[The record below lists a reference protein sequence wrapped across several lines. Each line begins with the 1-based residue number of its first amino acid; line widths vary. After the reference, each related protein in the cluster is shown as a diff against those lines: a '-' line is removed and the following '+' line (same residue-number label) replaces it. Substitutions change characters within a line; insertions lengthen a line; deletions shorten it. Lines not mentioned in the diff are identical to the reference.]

1 MVEKIPLRKKLV
13 KKLLSRYR
21 LVIINETTF
30 EEQLYFTI
38 SRLNVII
45 VSSILFGTIMGL
57 SYAFFALTPL
67 KEFIPG
73 KASSEL
79 NKIAVE
85 NRYLLDSITESYR
98 KQSDY
103 LYRIQKVLTGDL
115 EFADL
120 KKAELDTAN
129 DLEIQKTIPPNAADS
144 LLRNIVSQEDKYN
157 VIEQETKGM
166 NALLFS
172 PAKGPISQGYDPE
185 KKHYAVDVV
194 LDLNTPIKA
203 IADGTVIFAEW
214 TVETG
219 YVIMVEHTYSLLSIY
234 KHNASLT
241 RGQGDTVRAG
251 EVIAIAGDTGE
262 LSTGTH
268 LHFELWSDGYAMN
281 PIQFIDFGTQSIK
294 KE

>member
-1 MVEKIPLRKKLV
+1 MAEKIPLRKKLV

-120 KKAELDTAN
+120 KKVELDTFN
-129 DLEIQKTIPPNAADS
+129 DL
-144 LLRNIVSQEDKYN
+144 VSQC
-157 VIEQETKGM
+157 
-166 NALLFS
+166 
-172 PAKGPISQGYDPE
+172 PR
-185 KKHYAVDVV
+185 AVAFNN
-194 LDLNTPIKA
+194 LPQI
-203 IADGTVIFAEW
+203 
-214 TVETG
+214 
-219 YVIMVEHTYSLLSIY
+219 
-234 KHNASLT
+234 
-241 RGQGDTVRAG
+241 
-251 EVIAIAGDTGE
+251 
-262 LSTGTH
+262 
-268 LHFELWSDGYAMN
+268 
-281 PIQFIDFGTQSIK
+281 
-294 KE
+294 